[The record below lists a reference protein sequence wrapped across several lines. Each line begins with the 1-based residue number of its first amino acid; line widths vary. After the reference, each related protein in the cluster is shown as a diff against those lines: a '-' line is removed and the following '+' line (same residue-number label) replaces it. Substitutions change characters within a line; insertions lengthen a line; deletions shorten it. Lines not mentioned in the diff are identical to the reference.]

1 MKELIDAIIESLNKV
16 EVKGKDNLD
25 YLLGSIL
32 ALEQLSK
39 ALEGSQGTEEAEGEA
54 DGSAEEVES
63 ENISE

>member
-1 MKELIDAIIESLNKV
+1 MKELIDAIVESLNKV

-39 ALEGSQGTEEAEGEA
+39 ALEEAEGEKETE

-63 ENISE
+63 ENMSE

>member
-1 MKELIDAIIESLNKV
+1 MKELIDAIVESLNKV

-39 ALEGSQGTEEAEGEA
+39 ALEEA
-54 DGSAEEVES
+54 DGEKETEDGSLGEAES